1 LARSIFEK
9 LIKGGFEPYILPFD
23 HPQKGKMFRVAV
35 GAFKD
40 KASARYYGNK
50 LIDMGVVEYAEP
62 ISIDIM

>member
-1 LARSIFEK
+1 LAQSVFERM
-9 LIKGGFEPYILPFD
+9 IKGGFEPYILPFD

-35 GAFKD
+35 GMFKD
-40 KASARYYGNK
+40 KESAKYYGKK